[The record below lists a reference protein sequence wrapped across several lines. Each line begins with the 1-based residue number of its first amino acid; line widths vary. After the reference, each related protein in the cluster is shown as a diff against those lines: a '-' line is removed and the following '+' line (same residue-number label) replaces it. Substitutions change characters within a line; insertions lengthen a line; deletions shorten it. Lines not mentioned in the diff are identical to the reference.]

1 MTTRSPAPGAR
12 RRRPLS
18 AAVLAM
24 ASALA
29 LAACEQQPV
38 GSFRNAEYVPGG
50 ELPLQTVYFQPGSPA
65 LRSGEASRLQTFLG
79 GQYLTSRDDIL
90 IYVGRSNSR
99 VLDARRR
106 GAVQASLPRTPA
118 RVRLV
123 SSLSTL
129 GSDLSIDAAQV
140 QVVRYNVIVVEC
152 PGNPAGPDELTTPLP
167 DIGCSN
173 AYNRATMAAEK
184 RDLIAPGR
192 LSGSDGTTAAAA
204 VQRYEQDKVKVVPLE
219 STTSGN

>member
-1 MTTRSPAPGAR
+1 
-12 RRRPLS
+12 
-18 AAVLAM
+18 M

-50 ELPLQTVYFQPGSPA
+50 ELPLQTVYFQPGSAA
-65 LRSGEASRLQTFLG
+65 LRGGEASRLQTFLS

-90 IYVGRSNSR
+90 IYVGRSGSR

-106 GAVQASLPRTPA
+106 GAMQASLPRTPA

-140 QVVRYNVIVVEC
+140 QVVYYNVIVVEC
-152 PGNPAGPDELTTPLP
+152 PGNPAGPVELTTPLP
-167 DIGCSN
+167 AIGCSN

-204 VQRYEQDKVKVVPLE
+204 VQRYEQDKVKVVPLD